1 MSTYYLTAFS
11 DKGETL
17 LDTTIDAQND
27 VEGKRL
33 AQQTLQKENLDQT
46 THRLVTSD
54 ATLLLFH
61 R

>member
-1 MSTYYLTAFS
+1 MPTYYLTAFS

-17 LDTTIDAQND
+17 LNTTIDAQND
-27 VEGKRL
+27 LEGKRL
-33 AQQTLQKENLDQT
+33 AQQTLLKEDLNQT
-46 THRLVTSD
+46 THRLVRSD